1 MVGKTSTKKLEGK
14 DMKKIEVGWIQREE
28 FEKVS
33 SEATARMIGYIGK
46 TCHIKGQSNYRR
58 G

>member
-1 MVGKTSTKKLEGK
+1 MR
-14 DMKKIEVGWIQREE
+14 KIEVGWIQREE

-46 TCHIKGQSNYRR
+46 TCHIKGQSNYYLKRR